1 MGEKTNVLLI
11 DDSKLIR
18 RAVVEMLSNDRDIE
32 VIGEAGDPYEGRD
45 QIVYLNPD
53 VVILDIEMPRMD
65 GLTFLEKLMKSKP
78 MPVII
83 FSSLAK
89 ERSKVEYKA
98 YDLGAV
104 GVVAKPLQQSKLPEI
119 KDKLKDLIRTAS
131 RLNATQLRMLKNRRI
146 RAVQPAEKPKDFI
159 ISKPIIAVGA
169 STGGTHAIR
178 KLLARLPEKF
188 PPVV

>member
-89 ERSKVEYKA
+89 ERSKYEYKA
-98 YDLGAV
+98 YDSGAV
-104 GVVAKPLQQSKLPEI
+104 GVVAKPLQKANLPEL
-119 KDKLKDLIRTAS
+119 KDKITDLVRTAS
-131 RLNATQLRMLKNRRI
+131 KLSATQLRLLKNKRI
-146 RAVQPAEKPKDFI
+146 RAVQPSDNP
-159 ISKPIIAVGA
+159 
-169 STGGTHAIR
+169 
-178 KLLARLPEKF
+178 
-188 PPVV
+188 